1 MALILL
7 ESSTRKTG
15 RELKKGETAMRRKI
29 KAFTLSELLV
39 VISIIALLLLVLM
52 PALGKTRDQARRILC
67 ESNLKTIGMADQM
80 YSEESDDW
88 HVPAYYWDQPRDPD
102 GEQRMWFQN
111 PLFVMLADLKGRHN
125 EEDQDIFEEEAI
137 SDNGYAATDTPQ
149 LKDFKCPYDKRTVEN
164 GGLHLEQGYMVQGS
178 SYAMNMTNF
187 RPMGWWAPNIVYALK
202 TDQVVK
208 PAEKI
213 HFMDGQWFVVYI
225 GGAEYKRVWDV
236 IGDRMTGEVG
246 EWDAASYRHDEG
258 ANIAFYDGHVE
269 YWPKERICPYLPKLS
284 EQRKARNAIWLPI
297 PGQIYLP

>member
-1 MALILL
+1 
-7 ESSTRKTG
+7 
-15 RELKKGETAMRRKI
+15 MRRKI

-39 VISIIALLLLVLM
+39 MISIIALLLAVLM

-67 ESNLKTIGMADQM
+67 ASNLKTIGMGDIM
-80 YSEESDDW
+80 YSQESDDW
-88 HVPAYYWDQPRDPD
+88 HVPAFYWDTSLVLEPD
-102 GEQRMWFQN
+102 ELPAPLWFQN

-137 SDNGYAATDTPQ
+137 AMTPQ
-149 LKDFKCPYDKRTVEN
+149 LKDFKCPNDKRTVEN
-164 GGLHLEQGYMVQGS
+164 GGLHLEGRIVQGS
-178 SYAMNMTNF
+178 SYAMNMESI
-187 RPMGWWAPNIVYALK
+187 RPRGGWDADTVYALK
-202 TDQVVK
+202 TDQVER

-236 IGDRMTGEVG
+236 HGDRMGPW

-269 YWPKERICPYLPKLS
+269 YWPKEQICPYLPKLID
-284 EQRKARNAIWLPI
+284 QWKARNAIWLPV
-297 PGQIYLP
+297 PGQIFLPSEP

>member
-1 MALILL
+1 
-7 ESSTRKTG
+7 
-15 RELKKGETAMRRKI
+15 MRRKI

-80 YSEESDDW
+80 YSEESDNW
-88 HVPAYYWDQPRDPD
+88 HVPAYYWDVYNQGMTPTRL
-102 GEQRMWFQN
+102 WFQN
-111 PLFVMLADLKGRHN
+111 PLFVRLADLKGRHN

-137 SDNGYAATDTPQ
+137 TDTPQ

-164 GGLHLEQGYMVQGS
+164 GGLHLEAGEIIQGS
-178 SYAMNMTNF
+178 SYAMNMESI
-187 RPMGWWAPNIVYALK
+187 RPMGGWRINVVYALK

-213 HFMDGQWFVVYI
+213 HFMDGQWFVVYMQ
-225 GGAEYKRVWDV
+225 GAEYKRLWDV
-236 IGDRMTGEVG
+236 CGDVMGCMD
-246 EWDAASYRHDEG
+246 WDAASYRHDEG

-269 YWPKERICPYLPKLS
+269 YWPKEQICPYLDNA
-284 EQRKARNAIWLPI
+284 EDEREAREAIWMPI
-297 PGQIYLP
+297 PGREFFEP